1 LGEIIVSLP
10 ENPDLLEAFVNL
22 QYALIEKEQSEGRPI
37 PEQLIRNIAE
47 VILGEYDGR

>member
-1 LGEIIVSLP
+1 MSLP

-22 QYALIEKEQSEGRPI
+22 QYALIEKERQEGREI

-47 VILGEYDGR
+47 VMLKEVEI